1 MCWWPKMTTTIEVS
15 EDVRDQL
22 KEERMPHE
30 SNYSNTIRRLLG
42 DSTGG
47 QLWTEQEIRDMVR
60 DELELARG
68 GQ

>member
-1 MCWWPKMTTTIEVS
+1 MTTTIEVS
-15 EDVRDQL
+15 EDVRDRL

-47 QLWTEQEIRDMVR
+47 QLWTESDIREIVT
-60 DELELARG
+60 DEIEQTANEEG
-68 GQ
+68 AD